1 MSAATE
7 DEISIHESDFKQ
19 QSHLGGLD
27 AHFSSDELR
36 LIEPDSWLS
45 SLFGVLFIMSKETE
59 LPVSLMYA
67 GVVIDFL
74 QVHTHLHQTCLV
86 G

>member
-1 MSAATE
+1 MSVSMSAE
-7 DEISIHESDFKQ
+7 DISIHESDFKQ
-19 QSHLGGLD
+19 QSQLGVSD
-27 AHFSSDELR
+27 AYFPSED